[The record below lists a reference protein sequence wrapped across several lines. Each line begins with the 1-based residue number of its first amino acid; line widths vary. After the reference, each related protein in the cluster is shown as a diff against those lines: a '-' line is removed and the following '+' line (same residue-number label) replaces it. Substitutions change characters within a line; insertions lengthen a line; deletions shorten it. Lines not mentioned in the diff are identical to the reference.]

1 MKTEKKSRPIQDELP
16 EFKLSGNDG
25 FKAPSESIAQTL
37 GVSSRALESFVVD
50 TYTRNTP
57 TTSSDLENL
66 ISTLESNVNT
76 PLDTA
81 SPTTSSDLESRISA
95 LESLI
100 GQINTLVGLPE
111 LPVISGEDLRKEA
124 NKQGKDDG
132 IRFERLADGTFQEYI
147 DGSKG
152 KVFTEEELRAEL
164 PESSTTPIYLSGED
178 LRKEANELGK
188 DDDIRY
194 ERLADGTYQQYI
206 DGSKGEVFT
215 EEELREHT
223 EDREAE
229 KAKDAEKEN
238 VSDSGLPVASHRS
251 GEIRIPGITPF
262 NVYTEISQ
270 HNSNSLSLQ
279 VNVSNLAITG
289 SSFVSEYAP
298 GALEDMVVFSGDDQ
312 TQFTIP
318 LARKSGGTWIVESEG
333 GVYILPV
340 LCVNGKPAI
349 FPVRVC

>member
-1 MKTEKKSRPIQDELP
+1 MDEYTKQSRENSRAAWAMARDRDGRNGLDKSKLSKPIQDELP

-37 GVSSRALESFVVD
+37 GVSSRALESFIVD
-50 TYTRNTP
+50 TYARHTDPQQNDTQIQS
-57 TTSSDLENL
+57 TSSDAFMMQTDMYG
-66 ISTLESNVNT
+66 SMDTT
-76 PLDTA
+76 PELQG
-81 SPTTSSDLESRISA
+81 RIDA
-95 LESLI
+95 LESLVN
-100 GQINTLVGLPE
+100 QINTAVGLPQ
-111 LPVISGEDLRKEA
+111 P
-124 NKQGKDDG
+124 
-132 IRFERLADGTFQEYI
+132 
-147 DGSKG
+147 
-152 KVFTEEELRAEL
+152 
-164 PESSTTPIYLSGED
+164 STTPIDLSGET
-178 LRKEANELGK
+178 LRELANELGK
-188 DDDIRY
+188 NDDIRF

-215 EEELREHT
+215 EETLREHT

-262 NVYTEISQ
+262 NVYTKISQ
-270 HNSNSLSLQ
+270 HNSGSLSLR
-279 VNVSNLAITG
+279 VNVSNLTITS
-289 SSFVSEYAP
+289 SSFVAEYAP
-298 GALEDMVVFSGDDQ
+298 GELEDMVVFSGDDQ

-333 GVYILPV
+333 GIYILPV